1 MDASTVEHHLKNID
15 RDGFTVIENAID
27 PGFVVSLRDT
37 IRRIEA
43 KEPNLVQ
50 GSILRTVGLL
60 GLDPIFRRPP
70 LHEEVLP
77 VVEAALGPGCL
88 LTLYDSLDVTP
99 GKNLQPLHN
108 DDALMPLARPH
119 QTLVLTAMWALSD
132 FTEETGATR
141 VVPGSHREPGL
152 PDYSKYQGDYQ
163 TQCVKMR
170 TGSVLLLDGAVWHT
184 SGENRTPGVWRL
196 GMQVSYCAGFIR
208 PLQNL
213 MLSIP
218 PDEAR
223 EYSDELLALCGYATF
238 NGIGQVIRHGAQ
250 DVETRSPAR
259 HALGRAPLPDRG
271 SGRLREEGVLA
282 PSP

>member
-1 MDASTVEHHLKNID
+1 MDRSITEHHVKAVD
-15 RDGFTVIENAID
+15 RDGFTIIENAIE
-27 PGFVVSLRDT
+27 PNLVVELRDT

-43 KEPNLVQ
+43 EKPNLVQ
-50 GSILRTVGLL
+50 GTILRTVGLL
-60 GLDPIFRRPP
+60 GLDPIFRVPP
-70 LHEEVLP
+70 LHPEVLP
-77 VVEAALGPGCL
+77 VVEGVLGPGCL

-119 QTLVLTAMWALSD
+119 QTVVLTAMWALSD

-152 PDYSKYQGDYQ
+152 PDYSRYQGDYE
-163 TQCVKMR
+163 TESAEMG

-184 SGENRTPGVWRL
+184 SGENQTPGVWRL

-213 MLSIP
+213 MLSISVE
-218 PDEAR
+218 EAR
-223 EYSDELLALCGYATF
+223 EYPDELLALCGYATF
-238 NGIGQVIRHGAQ
+238 NVIGQVIRHGAQ
-250 DVETRSPAR
+250 DAEARSPAR
-259 HALGRAPLPDRG
+259 QVLGRAPLADRA
-271 SGRLREEGVLA
+271 SGLHRR
-282 PSP
+282 

>member
-1 MDASTVEHHLKNID
+1 MDASTVEQHLKNID

-108 DDALMPLARPH
+108 DDALMPLAR
-119 QTLVLTAMWALSD
+119 
-132 FTEETGATR
+132 
-141 VVPGSHREPGL
+141 
-152 PDYSKYQGDYQ
+152 
-163 TQCVKMR
+163 C
-170 TGSVLLLDGAVWHT
+170 
-184 SGENRTPGVWRL
+184 
-196 GMQVSYCAGFIR
+196 R
-208 PLQNL
+208 PTTN
-213 MLSIP
+213 S
-218 PDEAR
+218 R
-223 EYSDELLALCGYATF
+223 
-238 NGIGQVIRHGAQ
+238 
-250 DVETRSPAR
+250 RS
-259 HALGRAPLPDRG
+259 
-271 SGRLREEGVLA
+271 
-282 PSP
+282 

>member
-1 MDASTVEHHLKNID
+1 MDASTVEEHVKVID
-15 RDGFTVIENAID
+15 SNGFTVIENAID
-27 PGFVVSLRDT
+27 PGLVADLRDT

-43 KEPNLVQ
+43 EQPNLVQ

-60 GLDPIFRRPP
+60 GLDPIFRGPP
-70 LHEEVLP
+70 LHPEVLP
-77 VVEAALGPGCL
+77 VVEGVLGRGCL
-88 LTLYDSLDVTP
+88 LTLYDALDVTP

-119 QTLVLTAMWALSD
+119 QPVVLTAIWALSD
-132 FTEETGATR
+132 FTAETGATR

-163 TQCVKMR
+163 TEFVAMDA
-170 TGSVLLLDGAVWHT
+170 GSVLLLDGAVWHT
-184 SGENRTPGVWRL
+184 SGENRTTGVWRL

-218 PDEAR
+218 PEEAR
-223 EYSDELLALCGYATF
+223 EYPDELLGLCGYATF

-250 DVETRSPAR
+250 DADTRSPAR
-259 HALGRAPLPDRG
+259 HVLGRAPLADRA
-271 SGRLREEGVLA
+271 SGLHRK
-282 PSP
+282 